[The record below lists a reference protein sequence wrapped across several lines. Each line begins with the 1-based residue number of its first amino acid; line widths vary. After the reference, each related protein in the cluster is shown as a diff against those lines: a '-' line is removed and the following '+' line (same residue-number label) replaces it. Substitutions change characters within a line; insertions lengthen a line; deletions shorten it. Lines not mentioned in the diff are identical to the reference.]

1 MVDTDIGG
9 ALVASL
15 LGLLLGLERQ
25 RTPEAPQHFAGIRTF
40 PLFSLAGFLGAL
52 VSRDGSPLALPAVL
66 LGVGGLVVVSYLRT
80 SAHDAGATTEATA
93 LVAPLIGALVA
104 LEKAPLAA
112 AVAVVATLLLA
123 QKNPLH
129 RFAGAVSGDEMLGVV
144 KFGIVAAVLLPLLPN
159 TPMGPLGAIVPRH
172 VGLVV
177 LTICAVSLGGYVLVR
192 LVGGHAGWTLAGLV
206 GGLVSSTA
214 VTLSFSGRARSTPS
228 LVRPLAAGILLA
240 STVLYLRGLLLL
252 AFFDTPLATHLLP
265 RLLAPFAV
273 AGLFVLRELRK
284 SDAGARGHVEVG
296 NPVELG
302 RALLLGLLFAAVLL
316 IARVAQSRFGTTGF
330 WAASA
335 LGGLVDVDSVTLAT
349 ADLRGKGV
357 VSMEIA
363 AGAYLLGTLANLGV
377 KGAMVAVA
385 GGSSLSK
392 HVFPGFLAMGAAT
405 VVVLLLP

>member
-1 MVDTDIGG
+1 MDTDIGG

-25 RTPEAPQHFAGIRTF
+25 RTPDAAHFAGIRTF
-40 PLFSLAGFLGAL
+40 PLFALAGFLGAL

-66 LGVGGLVVVSYLRT
+66 LGVGGLVVVSYLRS
-80 SAHDAGATTEATA
+80 SANDAGATTEATA
-93 LVAPLIGALVA
+93 LLAPVIGALVA
-104 LEKAPLAA
+104 LDKAPLAA
-112 AVAVVATLLLA
+112 AVAVVVTLLLA

-129 RFAGAVSGDEMLGVV
+129 RFAGAISEDEMLGVV
-144 KFGIVAAVLLPLLPN
+144 KFGIVAVVLLPLLPN
-159 TPMGPLGAIVPRH
+159 SPIGPLGAIVPRH

-192 LVGGHAGWTLAGLV
+192 LVGGRAGWTLAGLV

-228 LVRPLAAGILLA
+228 LLRPLAAGILLA
-240 STVLYLRGLLLL
+240 STVLYLRGLVLL
-252 AFFDTPLATHLLP
+252 AIFDAPLATHLLP
-265 RLLAPFAV
+265 RLLALFAV
-273 AGLFVLRELRK
+273 AGLFVVRELRQK
-284 SDAGARGHVEVG
+284 EASARGHVEVG

-316 IARVAQSRFGTTGF
+316 VARVAQARFGTAGF

-357 VSMEIA
+357 VSLEIA

-377 KGAMVAVA
+377 KGVMVALA
-385 GGSSLSK
+385 GGSSLARR
-392 HVFPGFLAMGAAT
+392 VFPGFLAMGAAT
-405 VVVLLLP
+405 VLLLLLP